1 MIARSALLLALLVTA
16 CSSAS
21 STEDAP
27 VAPDPA
33 DDSNANP
40 PPATTPSS
48 PGATEEPT
56 TPGEPGPARFVDSC
70 TAKTTCPA
78 MPSVSEASGLT
89 SLDRCGFALEESAG
103 IDKTSDVVTAL
114 EAMTTRVGVEAVLAD
129 ANRTATVTT
138 AVPGGPAAVQYAFRW
153 QNDDDASIAWTPQG
167 ITGSADAT
175 ATGKVGTRSAVLV
188 SFYDDPVPGSG
199 EENRGVRIAFVDT
212 TVPSAPKYRFA
223 LLVLPKGT
231 KDAPSFDPIRIHA
244 GGIAWFGDHLY
255 VADTSRGFRVF
266 DMRRILQVST
276 ATTAFGCT
284 GGTCTAGSYKYVLP
298 QIGTY
303 MVTSPCK
310 PIFSWVSLD
319 RKSNPPALVSGEY
332 CSNDA
337 CAGPLAGRVL
347 RWPLDAATGL
357 LRSKTTY
364 PTEAFLMGHKQVQGG
379 AFVGSTLYLSSS
391 APAADGGDLYRV
403 SKAKSA
409 TSGWG
414 NNPEDLMV
422 DSNNGWLWSLTEK
435 ADSRSVFAVKLA
447 SYPAP

>member
-1 MIARSALLLALLVTA
+1 MARSALVLALLVTA

-21 STEDAP
+21 SSDDAP
-27 VAPDPA
+27 TGAPDPSGDPA
-33 DDSNANP
+33 ANP
-40 PPATTPSS
+40 PATPPSSNPSTPS
-48 PGATEEPT
+48 EPT
-56 TPGEPGPARFVDSC
+56 TPTENGPTRFVDSC
-70 TAKTTCPA
+70 AAKTTCPA

-114 EAMTTRVGVEAVLAD
+114 EGMSTRVGVEDVLAD
-129 ANRTATVTT
+129 ANRTATATT
-138 AVPGGPAAVQYAFRW
+138 SVPGSPAAIQYAFRW
-153 QNDDDASIAWTPQG
+153 QNDDDASVAWTPQG

-188 SFYDDPVPGSG
+188 SFYDEPVAGSG

-212 TVPSAPKYRFA
+212 TIPTAPKYRFA

-244 GGIAWFGDHLY
+244 GGIVWYGDRLY

-276 ATTAFGCT
+276 ASTAFGCT
-284 GGTCTAGSYKYVLP
+284 GGTCSAGTYKYVIP
-298 QIGTY
+298 QNGTY

-347 RWPLDAATGL
+347 RWPLDATTGL